1 MSDNSESSL
10 WDSFRPKVKII
21 GSFAKHCK
29 YHQRERAELLKFVE
43 KMVEDLKEDE
53 EEDIAN
59 RYQFRVRKFSLIPK
73 PKSRYPEKDIDY
85 IVSICTTYRQ

>member
-1 MSDNSESSL
+1 MSENSERSL
-10 WDSFRPKVKII
+10 WDSFRPKAKII

-29 YHQRERAELLKFVE
+29 DHQREREELLKFVE
-43 KMVEDLKEDE
+43 EMVEDLKEEE

-85 IVSICTTYRQ
+85 IVSICIAYRQ

>member
-1 MSDNSESSL
+1 MSENSESSL

-29 YHQRERAELLKFVE
+29 DHQRERAELLKFVE

-53 EEDIAN
+53 EE
-59 RYQFRVRKFSLIPK
+59 RV
-73 PKSRYPEKDIDY
+73 
-85 IVSICTTYRQ
+85 